1 MTPSAIN
8 AHPIAKIKKS
18 AGIIIA
24 HVSFTVP
31 AYRNKRDR
39 KTRAMPAMVSPLTL
53 TNPKFFCRSVIKMIS
68 LAKPSEQNSNSLT

>member
-1 MTPSAIN
+1 MTPSVIN
-8 AHPIAKIKKS
+8 AQPIAKIKKS

-31 AYRNKRDR
+31 AYRNNRDR

-53 TNPKFFCRSVIKMIS
+53 
-68 LAKPSEQNSNSLT
+68 SN

>member
-8 AHPIAKIKKS
+8 AQPIAKIKKS

-24 HVSFTVP
+24 HVLFTVP
-31 AYRNKRDR
+31 AYRNNRDR

-53 TNPKFFCRSVIKMIS
+53 TNSKFFCRSVIKMIS
-68 LAKPSEQNSNSLT
+68 LLKPNKQSSNSLT